1 MHVLE
6 KRPHLGRYPRA
17 PLPPTPGSCPASGLP
32 ARSLILHSIEREIH
46 DEQKGPRT
54 RIKVPLVPGQGEPI
68 QMTNEEIYDI
78 VFS

>member
-1 MHVLE
+1 MSSKNVRTSVDIPELLYRQLQE
-6 KRPHLGRYPRA
+6 AARRRGC
-17 PLPPTPGSCPASGLP
+17 S

>member
-1 MHVLE
+1 MSSKKVRTSVDIPELLYRQLQE
-6 KRPHLGRYPRA
+6 AARCRGC
-17 PLPPTPGSCPASGLP
+17 S
-32 ARSLILHSIEREIH
+32 ARSLILHSIERKIH

-68 QMTNEEIYDI
+68 QMTNEEIYNI